1 MSRQRLPL
9 LLISIVAAVAGV
21 ALYFILNQPPGL
33 ISAKRSPDTDNSHA
47 ADKMPQLRFDDIVLK
62 DLAYKPRHLSDW
74 KQPVLVIN
82 FWAPWCAPCRREVPA
97 LIELQKANAE
107 NMQIIG
113 LSFDAVENVVSF
125 QQKYHMN
132 YPLLLVQAESS
143 QINQYFG
150 NSSRALPFTAIL
162 NAQREIVYRHNGEVT
177 QQQLQQQIDNL
188 L

>member
-1 MSRQRLPL
+1 MSRQTLAL
-9 LLISIVAAVAGV
+9 LLVSLVAAVAGV
-21 ALYFILNQPPGL
+21 ALYVSTNQSASL
-33 ISAKRSPDTDNSHA
+33 ISAKRQPNSDISRA
-47 ADKMPQLRFDDIVLK
+47 ADKAPQLKFDDIVLK
-62 DLAYKPRHLSDW
+62 DLAYKPRYLSEW

-82 FWAPWCAPCRREVPA
+82 FWAPWCAPCRREIPA
-97 LIELQKANAE
+97 LIELQKANAD

-125 QQKYHMN
+125 QQKYQMN
-132 YPLLLVQAESS
+132 YPLLLVQAEST

-150 NSSRALPFTAIL
+150 NGSRALPFTAIL